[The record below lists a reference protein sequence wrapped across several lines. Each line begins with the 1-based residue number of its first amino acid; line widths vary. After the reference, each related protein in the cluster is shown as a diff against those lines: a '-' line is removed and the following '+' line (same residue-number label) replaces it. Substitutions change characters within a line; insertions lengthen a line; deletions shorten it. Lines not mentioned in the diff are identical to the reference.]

1 MVLIWLNFGLH
12 FCMAESLDASL
23 VFVRI
28 QLLPASSC
36 ALRHTSPH
44 SYKPPSALQDH
55 NVNPQFHN
63 EPVVL
68 PADTDAVRRAIFDR
82 IEANRELTV

>member
-1 MVLIWLNFGLH
+1 VVVISTAHGLKFTEFKLGYH
-12 FCMAESLDASL
+12 
-23 VFVRI
+23 
-28 QLLPASSC
+28 QGQ
-36 ALRHTSPH
+36 
-44 SYKPPSALQDH
+44 LQDH